1 MAPRKTKTPNIKIE
15 PPPPPPIAL
24 DAVGRISV
32 RPPSSLLCS
41 DDEPATKSEPKL
53 ATKPPIQLKQQTIM
67 SSYHGAHKA
76 AIIKLLKE
84 DSDIQDTIVNSG
96 WFQSKLKTAVLQ
108 LLQSDGDIKIA
119 MNRHA
124 VNRHTKSD
132 TPSFGIESKSDPPP
146 QEETPSKLP
155 EKHTIALDAVG
166 RISVRTPSSLL
177 CSDSQNSYE
186 YLRSHIKT
194 AMTYEEFTKGVVISE
209 ADLDYILENG
219 FVDGFTQLILRS
231 LEDLEIPK
239 RPVVSFMRDLTGV
252 YIKVSPTKWKRDVD
266 SRDGGGD
273 EGWVH
278 LREIVF
284 DFAQKVDIKIAEMRD
299 APIPEKWERDGWND
313 RLDRIR
319 KQASGGIERIKLIS
333 DICRGVAIGTY
344 GSSKT
349 SLILEP

>member
-177 CSDSQNSYE
+177 FSDSPKSYVSAGSSARSVVSLMGSSTKSNDWFVYSNIDVFSTRMPIRNHIVLIE
-186 YLRSHIKT
+186 MRNFSYMLRS
-194 AMTYEEFTKGVVISE
+194 YISSF
-209 ADLDYILENG
+209 ADAALW
-219 FVDGFTQLILRS
+219 Q
-231 LEDLEIPK
+231 
-239 RPVVSFMRDLTGV
+239 
-252 YIKVSPTKWKRDVD
+252 
-266 SRDGGGD
+266 
-273 EGWVH
+273 
-278 LREIVF
+278 
-284 DFAQKVDIKIAEMRD
+284 EMRSGICNLNNPD
-299 APIPEKWERDGWND
+299 VNFISVEGLTQMLHLLGEKNP
-313 RLDRIR
+313 
-319 KQASGGIERIKLIS
+319 
-333 DICRGVAIGTY
+333 
-344 GSSKT
+344 SSSQKST
-349 SLILEP
+349 KNRTKKRSP